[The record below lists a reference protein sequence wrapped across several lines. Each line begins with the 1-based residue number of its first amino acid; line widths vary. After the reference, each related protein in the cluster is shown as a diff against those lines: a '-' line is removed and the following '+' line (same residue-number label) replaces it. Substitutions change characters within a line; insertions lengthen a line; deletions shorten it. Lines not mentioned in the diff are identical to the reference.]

1 MKIEI
6 LDEQFDPWQ
15 KVVDYKRDTLQN
27 DRRIG
32 ASSVFLG
39 TMRDYNE
46 GDNIESMFL
55 EHYPDM
61 TEKYLTDIVNTAIK
75 KHKILDG
82 LVIHR
87 VGDILPCDPIVLVAT
102 WSEHREASF
111 DATRDIME
119 SLKSEA
125 PFWKKE
131 NTEKGFRWVQQKNL
145 NQDQETSNEI

>member
-6 LDEQFDPWQ
+6 LNDKFDPWEAI
-15 KVVDYKRDTLQN
+15 VEYKRNDLQN
-27 DRRIG
+27 NPSIG

-39 TMRDYNE
+39 TVRDFNDDE
-46 GDNIESMFL
+46 KVESLFL
-55 EHYPDM
+55 EHYPEM
-61 TEKYLTDIVNTAIK
+61 TEKYLSQLVNEAIK
-75 KHKILDG
+75 KHKIIDG

-87 VGDILPCDPIVLVAT
+87 VGNLKPTDPIVVVAT
-102 WSEHREASF
+102 WSEHRASAF

-131 NTEKGFRWVQQKNL
+131 NNGKGFKWVKPA
-145 NQDQETSNEI
+145 DSSNIENEES